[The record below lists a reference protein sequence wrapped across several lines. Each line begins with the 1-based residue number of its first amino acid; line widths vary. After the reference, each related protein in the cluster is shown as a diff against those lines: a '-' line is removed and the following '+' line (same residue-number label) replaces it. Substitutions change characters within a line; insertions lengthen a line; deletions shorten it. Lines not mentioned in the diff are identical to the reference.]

1 MTTSASETPG
11 QVLTG
16 LIAGAWLAQAISCA
30 AKLGIADLLRDG
42 PRRPADLAA
51 ATGTQP
57 GPLRRVLRALA
68 GSGIFAEDAEGRFAL
83 TPLAEPLR
91 SDAPMSLRAYAEVQG
106 ATWVWQSMGGMEHSL
121 RTGEPAFRHIF
132 GMPSFAFQREN
143 PEVARLQVEGLASV
157 GRAQDAAILAA
168 YDVSGAGTIVDVA
181 GGQGALLRGILGA
194 VPGAR
199 AVLFD
204 LPHVIEMARPRF
216 AEAGL
221 DDRAAFV
228 AGDFFA
234 GVPADGD
241 LYILRKVIHDWYDDD
256 AVAILRSCRAAM
268 RPGARLLLI
277 ETIVPEGNAYSY
289 AKLLDLLMLVYP
301 GGQERTLAEYRALL
315 GAAGFDLRAAI
326 PTASALSILEAVP
339 A

>member
-1 MTTSASETPG
+1 MSATAQTPG

-30 AKLGIADLLRDG
+30 AKLGIADLLRNG
-42 PRRPADLAA
+42 PRSPQELAA
-51 ATGTQP
+51 ATGTQA

-68 GSGIFAEDAEGRFAL
+68 GSGIFAEDEQGRFGL

-91 SDAPMSLRAYAEVQG
+91 SDAAMSLRAYAEMQG
-106 ATWVWQSMGGMEHSL
+106 ATWVWRSMGAMEHSL

-132 GMPSFAFQREN
+132 GMQSFEYQSAN
-143 PEVARLQVEGLASV
+143 PELGRLQVEGLASV
-157 GRAQDAAILAA
+157 GRAQDSAILAA
-168 YDVSGAGTIVDVA
+168 YDFRGAGTVVDVA

-194 VPGAR
+194 AEQTR

-204 LPHVIEMARPRF
+204 LPHVIEMARQRF
-216 AEAGL
+216 VEAGL
-221 DDRAAFV
+221 ESRTQLV
-228 AGDFFA
+228 TGDFFA
-234 GVPADGD
+234 GVPAGGD
-241 LYILRKVIHDWYDDD
+241 IYLLRKVIHDWDDD
-256 AVAILRSCRAAM
+256 EAVAILRSCRAAM
-268 RPGARLLLI
+268 RPDARLLLI

-301 GGQERTLAEYRALL
+301 GGQERTVPEYRAMLS
-315 GAAGFDLRAAI
+315 AAGFELRNVI
-326 PTASALSILEAVP
+326 PTASSVAILEAVP

>member
-1 MTTSASETPG
+1 MTVLTQTPG

-16 LIAGAWLAQAISCA
+16 LIANAWLAQAISCA

-42 PRRPADLAA
+42 PRHPEDLAA
-51 ATGTQP
+51 ASGTLP

-83 TPLAEPLR
+83 SLLAEPLR
-91 SDAPMSLRAYAEVQG
+91 SDAALSLRAYAEVQG
-106 ATWVWQSMGGMEHSL
+106 ATWVWQSMGAMEHSL

-132 GMPSFAFQREN
+132 GMPSFEFQRAN

-168 YDVSGAGTIVDVA
+168 YDFRDAGTVVDVA

-194 VPGAR
+194 APSAR
-199 AVLFD
+199 GVLFD
-204 LPHVIEMARPRF
+204 LPHVIAMAQPRF
-216 AEAGL
+216 VEAGL
-221 DDRAAFV
+221 QSRAAFV
-228 AGDFFA
+228 TGDFFA
-234 GVPADGD
+234 TVPAGGD
-241 LYILRKVIHDWYDDD
+241 VYILRKVIHDWYDDE
-256 AVAILRSCRAAM
+256 AVAILRMCRAAM

-277 ETIVPEGNAYSY
+277 ETLIPEGNEYAY

-301 GGQERTLAEYRALL
+301 GGQERKLSEYRALL
-315 GAAGFDLRAAI
+315 GAAGLDLRQVI
-326 PTASALSILEAVP
+326 PTASPVNILEAVP

>member
-1 MTTSASETPG
+1 MTVSTQTPG

-16 LIAGAWLAQAISCA
+16 LIANAWLAQAISCA
-30 AKLGIADLLRDG
+30 AKFGIADLLRDG
-42 PRRPADLAA
+42 PRSPEDLAA
-51 ATGTQP
+51 ASGTMP
-57 GPLRRVLRALA
+57 GPLRRLLRALA

-91 SDAPMSLRAYAEVQG
+91 SDAALSLRAYAEVQG

-132 GMPSFAFQREN
+132 GMPSFEYQSTN
-143 PEVARLQVEGLASV
+143 PEAGRLQVEGLASV

-168 YDVSGAGTIVDVA
+168 YDFRDAGTVVDVA

-194 VPGAR
+194 APSAR

-204 LPHVIEMARPRF
+204 LPHVIAMAQPRF
-216 AEAGL
+216 VEAGL
-221 DDRAAFV
+221 ESRTEFV
-228 AGDFFA
+228 TGDFFA
-234 GVPADGD
+234 TVPAGGD
-241 LYILRKVIHDWYDDD
+241 VYILRKVIHDWYDDE
-256 AVAILRSCRAAM
+256 AVAILRTCRAAM

-277 ETIVPEGNAYSY
+277 ETLIPEGNEYSY

-301 GGQERTLAEYRALL
+301 GGQERKLSEYRALL
-315 GAAGFDLRAAI
+315 GAAGLDLRQVI
-326 PTASALSILEAVP
+326 PTASAVNILEAVP